1 MQANLFED
9 LTQEQQ
15 EVVAGGF
22 ALGNSFTSYFKDTK
36 LLQTVSASGPQG
48 TVSSSTG
55 ASEIIGTNGS
65 TTVQLGAFPFFF

>member
-22 ALGNSFTSYFKDTK
+22 ALGSSFTDYFKDTK
-36 LLQTVSASGPQG
+36 MLQTVSASGQDG
-48 TVSSSTG
+48 TVSSSMG
-55 ASEIIGTNGS
+55 ASELIRTGGS
-65 TTVQLGAFPFFF
+65 TTVQLGSFPIFF